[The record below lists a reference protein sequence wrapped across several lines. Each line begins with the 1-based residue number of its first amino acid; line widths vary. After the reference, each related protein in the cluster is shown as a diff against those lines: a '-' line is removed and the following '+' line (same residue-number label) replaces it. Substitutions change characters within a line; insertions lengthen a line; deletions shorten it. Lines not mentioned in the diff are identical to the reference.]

1 MTYYLLIPERLVE
14 GDTNLH
20 TDQYKLGESSFG
32 TFYPGQGYHLLEDLA
47 DRFPDVLD
55 EVTVKTDQDET
66 LTIEEFLTEIDE
78 LTVLV

>member
-66 LTIEEFLTEIDE
+66 LTIEEFLTEIEE